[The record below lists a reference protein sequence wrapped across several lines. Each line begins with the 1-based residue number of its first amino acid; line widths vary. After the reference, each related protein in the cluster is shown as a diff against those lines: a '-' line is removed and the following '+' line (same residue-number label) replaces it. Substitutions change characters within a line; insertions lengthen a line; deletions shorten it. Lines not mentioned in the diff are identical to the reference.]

1 MKNFCV
7 TIQSEKED
15 LMNGLDRRSVKIMDT
30 SIVENDDSV
39 VGTVT
44 VFIPK
49 RKNTDDVGVN
59 STKDEIY
66 DWLQEQFE
74 NGNLIPRNNYSQQE
88 LFKYSVLR
96 ELSPTLLRKVI
107 VKGDTKDNKTF
118 DTLSELISYQR
129 LHDNLT
135 LSVIKDYRSTYY
147 VQKAAKAGEIKRFEY
162 GDVVLYID

>member
-1 MKNFCV
+1 MRDFRV
-7 TIQSEKED
+7 TVQSEKED

-30 SIVENDDSV
+30 SIVDNDDSV

-59 STKDEIY
+59 STKEEIR
-66 DWLQEQFE
+66 DWLQAQFE
-74 NGNLIPRNNYSQQE
+74 SGNLVPRDNYSQHV
-88 LFKYSVLR
+88 LFKNFVLR

-107 VKGDTKDNKTF
+107 VRGDTKDNKTF
-118 DTLSELISYQR
+118 DTISELISYQR

-135 LSVIKDYRSTYY
+135 LSVIKDYRSPYY
-147 VQKAAKAGEIKRFEY
+147 VKKAVNAGMVKRFEY
-162 GDVVLYID
+162 GNVVLYID

>member
-1 MKNFCV
+1 MKSFCV
-7 TIQSEKED
+7 TVQSEKED
-15 LMNGLDRRSVKIMDT
+15 LMNGLDRQSVKIMDT
-30 SIVENDDSV
+30 SIVENSDSV

-44 VFIPK
+44 VYVPK
-49 RKNTDDVGVN
+49 LKNTGEVGIN
-59 STKDEIY
+59 SSRDEIY

-74 NGNLIPRNNYSQQE
+74 NGNLVPRNSYSQQE
-88 LFKYSVLR
+88 MIRQFVLR

-107 VKGDTKDNKTF
+107 VKGDTKDNKTL
-118 DTLSELISYQR
+118 DIVSELISSRR

-147 VQKAAKAGEIKRFEY
+147 IQKAVKAGEIKRFEY